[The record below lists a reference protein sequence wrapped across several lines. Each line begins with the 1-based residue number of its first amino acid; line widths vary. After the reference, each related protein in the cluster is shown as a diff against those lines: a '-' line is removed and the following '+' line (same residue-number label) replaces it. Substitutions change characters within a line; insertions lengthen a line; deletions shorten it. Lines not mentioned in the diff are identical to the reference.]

1 MFRTIFTTLRA
12 LLKSGLCATQ
22 LCIRSDTASYGCHH
36 NIMSSGPASYF
47 QNIDSSWL
55 NCYIRQND
63 IRKVISSKKRECK
76 ENMLVWRNLVLEP
89 NFDSFWFQTRLN
101 RDFIFWS
108 FICTMIDTQTQI
120 RGLNKSN
127 WLQNWEYSQ
136 IMLVWH
142 LSLTQSQMLY
152 LWKCDRPMSKVIFCI
167 LKQRTCR
174 WKTQKRNHQQRMYCP
189 QI

>member
-1 MFRTIFTTLRA
+1 
-12 LLKSGLCATQ
+12 
-22 LCIRSDTASYGCHH
+22 
-36 NIMSSGPASYF
+36 
-47 QNIDSSWL
+47 
-55 NCYIRQND
+55 
-63 IRKVISSKKRECK
+63 
-76 ENMLVWRNLVLEP
+76 MLVWRNLVLEP

-174 WKTQKRNHQQRMYCP
+174 CKTQKRNHQQRMYCP
-189 QI
+189 QILVSGENMGIVTLTFLKNSKRYPPTFHLQTLTLLNITAILITS

>member
-1 MFRTIFTTLRA
+1 
-12 LLKSGLCATQ
+12 
-22 LCIRSDTASYGCHH
+22 
-36 NIMSSGPASYF
+36 
-47 QNIDSSWL
+47 
-55 NCYIRQND
+55 
-63 IRKVISSKKRECK
+63 
-76 ENMLVWRNLVLEP
+76 MLVWRNLVLEP

-174 WKTQKRNHQQRMYCP
+174 CKTQKRNHQQKMYCHTNIFEKFKTVP
-189 QI
+189 AHFSSSNIDFIKHNCNFDNFIGCQFQLYRMLI